1 MISNIII
8 FLVLLCTNSA
18 IVQVLLKL
26 TREQSMII
34 QYLLTT
40 VLLVSFAAGDTNE
53 TTTVSP
59 TLATSPPCSG
69 CLNNGT
75 CGQNG
80 TCICPEWYEGDHCQ
94 TYNHPCATTDCGLGK
109 CADLLGDAYCV
120 CPKGYEGRNCEKTL
134 NECSCQNGGQCVK
147 FRAFPVCVCPQD
159 QDGRPLF
166 NGMRCENEL
175 PKPDNSWPVI
185 PIASVTIVCGFAA
198 ILLITVAT
206 IGKLRKCWSRD

>member
-1 MISNIII
+1 
-8 FLVLLCTNSA
+8 
-18 IVQVLLKL
+18 
-26 TREQSMII
+26 MII

-80 TCICPEWYEGDHCQ
+80 TCICPECIEITFKLIKFTVEFKGTKAIIAKPTIIRAPPQ
-94 TYNHPCATTDCGLGK
+94 IVGLESAPIFLEMLTAYVLKDMKVPSKTAYIIGK
-109 CADLLGDAYCV
+109 SLL
-120 CPKGYEGRNCEKTL
+120 GRNCEKTL